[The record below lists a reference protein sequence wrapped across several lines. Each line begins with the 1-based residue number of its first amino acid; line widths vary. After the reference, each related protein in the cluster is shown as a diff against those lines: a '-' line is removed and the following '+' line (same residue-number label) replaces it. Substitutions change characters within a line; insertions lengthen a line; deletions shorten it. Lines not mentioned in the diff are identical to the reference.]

1 MSAVSR
7 LVATLALGL
16 AASVAHAQGDAFPQK
31 PVKIVVPFTAGGSA
45 DFLGRLVAE
54 RLTALWG
61 KPVIVEN
68 RPGANAQVGTDVA
81 AKAAPDG
88 MTMTVIELPHAVAP
102 AVVAHLPYDMQRD
115 FTPVAM
121 LGASPLILFGGAGPG
136 RARDAA
142 VVGARSAG
150 GYAGPGD
157 RAPAQGSARRAGSP
171 AG

>member
-1 MSAVSR
+1 MRILASAF
-7 LVATLALGL
+7 LALCL
-16 AASVAHAQGDAFPQK
+16 ATPALAQEWSPSR
-31 PVKIVVPFTAGGSA
+31 PVRFIVPWSAGGSTDA
-45 DFLGRLVAE
+45 IGRAVGARMQETLGQ
-54 RLTALWG
+54 
-61 KPVIVEN
+61 PVIVEN